1 MPSARRAV
9 GVELPAAGSDPQAAE
24 RLYERHYARVLRFC
38 GRRLAN
44 PEDAEDAAQ
53 TTFTYALRALRRGV
67 VPEVEIA
74 WLLTIARNVCRT
86 RWEAARR
93 RGRVEVARD
102 PHVLQELAPARAVD
116 GEDAIELQAALG
128 RLTEQQ
134 RRAILLREWQGLSY
148 REVAEELG
156 LSQQAVE
163 ALLFR
168 ARRALARDLRGER
181 QVGSRIDL
189 GSLLT
194 AVKSLFTGAGAAV
207 KVVAVAS
214 VLVTASA
221 LAGPPLAHRIAP
233 GHGRRPAPA
242 PMSKQAPAQPSMASS
257 PAPAGKAPRPR
268 AAQPSPPRA
277 GAPATVARPTGST
290 PHGAAASPEPPSAG
304 KALDA
309 PADPAGPAPSAD
321 APSSA
326 PSQAPPPAPAS
337 SPVPTPPAPTVSVPA
352 APTVPGVDPPPLPSP
367 SLPSVPDVP
376 IDPPALPPTPT
387 VSTPIA
393 PPSLP

>member
-1 MPSARRAV
+1 MAAVPSARRAV

-38 GRRLAN
+38 RRRLAS

-93 RGRVEVARD
+93 LGRVEV
-102 PHVLQELAPARAVD
+102 
-116 GEDAIELQAALG
+116 
-128 RLTEQQ
+128 
-134 RRAILLREWQGLSY
+134 
-148 REVAEELG
+148 
-156 LSQQAVE
+156 
-163 ALLFR
+163 
-168 ARRALARDLRGER
+168 ARDLRGER

-304 KALDA
+304 KAPDA

-326 PSQAPPPAPAS
+326 PSPAPPPAPAS
-337 SPVPTPPAPTVSVPA
+337 APVPTPPAPTVSVPA
-352 APTVPGVDPPPLPSP
+352 APIVPGVDPPPLPSP